1 MTGGIFETDLLHSDA
16 LILSISGW
24 MRINTTIFF
33 CLGTNGLKFWANE
46 DVEMMCLEARGVQ
59 TYFFIANVKLFVTQ
73 ILMLMFI
80 IWLMSNQRVFPY
92 FEIVCE
98 AQSRWKAEKE
108 T

>member
-46 DVEMMCLEARGVQ
+46 DVEMMCLEAR
-59 TYFFIANVKLFVTQ
+59 
-73 ILMLMFI
+73 
-80 IWLMSNQRVFPY
+80 
-92 FEIVCE
+92 E
-98 AQSRWKAEKE
+98 
-108 T
+108 

>member
-46 DVEMMCLEARGVQ
+46 DVEMMCLEAREEFKHIFSSQ
-59 TYFFIANVKLFVTQ
+59 
-73 ILMLMFI
+73 MLNY
-80 IWLMSNQRVFPY
+80 S
-92 FEIVCE
+92 
-98 AQSRWKAEKE
+98 
-108 T
+108 